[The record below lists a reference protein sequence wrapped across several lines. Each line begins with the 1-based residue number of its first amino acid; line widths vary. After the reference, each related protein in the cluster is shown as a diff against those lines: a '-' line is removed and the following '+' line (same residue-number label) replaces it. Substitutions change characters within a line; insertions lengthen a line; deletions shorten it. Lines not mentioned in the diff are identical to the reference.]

1 MAGTSRAVV
10 GMMVSW
16 TAGAA
21 LVAAALAA
29 VSSSEVLRLLGLPDP
44 GVLTR
49 YGLPAATAIGEVAAV
64 VMIGSLL
71 VAAVLVPPQR
81 SGLLD
86 VDGYR
91 AVRTAGAA
99 AALWAGSALVLIPLS
114 LSDTSGQPLSTV
126 FADPVPF
133 VQSVGQIEASTA
145 WLWTACMA
153 AAVGLGCRLILQH
166 RWTPLLLVLA
176 VGSLMPRALTG
187 HSAGGGSHDLATNS
201 LILHLVAAGLWAG
214 GLAALVLHAV
224 RGGGHLDVATRRF
237 SALATVAF
245 VVMAAS
251 GIINALV
258 RVPLREFLSGPYGL
272 VVLAKVVALGVVG
285 WLGWRQRTVAIT
297 ALAADASNRGTF
309 IRLAVIE
316 SAVLTA
322 TIGLGVALGRTPPP
336 LGERREPS
344 LVDEVLGYG
353 FDGAPT
359 LGRLLTEWR
368 FDLLLG
374 TAAVVLAALYL
385 LGVRRLRAVRQ
396 PWPVRRT
403 VSWLLGC
410 LVLLL
415 VTSSGVGRYAPAAFS
430 VHLPASAALA
440 IVVPMCLVLGA
451 PLTLA
456 ARAVRSGLSDAVPGA
471 RDWMRAI
478 FASTA
483 LRWVTHPLVAAVVL
497 VGTFYLLYLGG
508 LYDGGSYPGRMVLD
522 MWLLAVGLVFF
533 WVTVGIDPVPVPQ
546 GPLTRVGA
554 VAVALAGYAFFLVA
568 LIMADFVI
576 AAEFYTSLQLGWFDD
591 LAANQRLGGNLAWA
605 VGELPLLLATV
616 LALVRWSS
624 IENQR
629 ARKRNDQVDR
639 EGDRELAAYNAMLN
653 GLHPHSR
660 TAAAADAA
668 DSGHDPK
675 RESETG

>member
-1 MAGTSRAVV
+1 
-10 GMMVSW
+10 MVSW

-44 GVLTR
+44 GVITR

-81 SGLLD
+81 SGVLD

-91 AVRTAGAA
+91 AVRTASAA

-126 FADPVPF
+126 FADPLQF
-133 VQSVGQIEASTA
+133 VDSVGQIETSTA
-145 WLWTACMA
+145 WLWTACLA
-153 AAVGLGCRLILQH
+153 AVVGLGCRLVLQH
-166 RWTPLLLVLA
+166 RWTPVLLVMA

-201 LILHLVAAGLWAG
+201 LILHLVSAGLWVG
-214 GLAALVLHAV
+214 GLAALVLHTV

-251 GIINALV
+251 GTINALV
-258 RVPLREFLSGPYGL
+258 RVPLGEFLSGPYGFL
-272 VVLAKVVALGVVG
+272 ILAKVAALGVVG
-285 WLGWRQRTVAIT
+285 WLGWRQRTVAVT
-297 ALAADASNRGTF
+297 ALAADPFDRRAF
-309 IRLAVIE
+309 ILLAAIE

-336 LGERREPS
+336 QGERREPS

-359 LGRLLTEWR
+359 LGRLITEWR

-385 LGVRRLRAVRQ
+385 LGVRRLRATGR

-403 VSWLLGC
+403 ACWLLGC
-410 LVLLL
+410 VVLLL
-415 VTSSGVGRYAPAAFS
+415 VTSSGIGRYAPAAFS
-430 VHLPASAALA
+430 VHLPSSAALA
-440 IVVPMCLVLGA
+440 IAVPLCLVLGA

-456 ARAVRSGLSDAVPGA
+456 ARAVRPGPADAVTGA

-478 FASTA
+478 FTTTA
-483 LRWVTHPLVAAVVL
+483 LRWVTHPVVATAL
-497 VGTFYLLYLGG
+497 FVGTFYLLYLGG
-508 LYDGGSYPGRMVLD
+508 LYDGGSYPGRMVLNI
-522 MWLLAVGLVFF
+522 WLLAVGLVFF

-554 VAVALAGYAFFLVA
+554 VAVALVGYAFFLVA

-576 AAEFYTSLQLGWFDD
+576 AAEFYSSLQLGWFDD
-591 LAANQRLGGNLAWA
+591 LAADQRLGGSLAWA
-605 VGELPLLLATV
+605 VGELPLLLATM
-616 LALVRWSS
+616 LAIVRWGSV
-624 IENQR
+624 ENR
-629 ARKRNDQVDR
+629 RDRKRDDKVDR
-639 EGDRELAAYNAMLN
+639 EGDLELAAYNAMLD
-653 GLHPHSR
+653 GLNPNTRISAEANEDFPERDH
-660 TAAAADAA
+660 
-668 DSGHDPK
+668 K
-675 RESETG
+675 RQREVE

>member
-1 MAGTSRAVV
+1 
-10 GMMVSW
+10 MVSW
-16 TAGAA
+16 TVGAA
-21 LVAAALAA
+21 VVAAALAA

-71 VAAVLVPPQR
+71 VAAVLVPPQP
-81 SGLLD
+81 SGVLD

-91 AVRTAGAA
+91 AVRTASAA

-126 FADPVPF
+126 FADPVLF

-145 WLWTACMA
+145 WLWTACLA
-153 AAVGLGCRLILQH
+153 VVVGLGCRLVLQH

-176 VGSLMPRALTG
+176 VGTLMPRALTG

-201 LILHLVAAGLWAG
+201 LIFHLVAAGLWVG
-214 GLAALVLHAV
+214 GLTALLLHAV

-251 GIINALV
+251 GTINALV
-258 RVPLREFLSGPYGL
+258 RVPLGEFLSGPYGFL
-272 VVLAKVVALGVVG
+272 VLAKVAALGVVG
-285 WLGWRQRTVAIT
+285 WLGWRQRTVAVT
-297 ALAADASNRGTF
+297 ALAVDPSNRRAF
-309 IRLAVIE
+309 IGLAVVE

-359 LGRLLTEWR
+359 LGRLMTEWR

-374 TAAVVLAALYL
+374 TAALVLATLYL
-385 LGVRRLRAVRQ
+385 LGVRRLRAAGRS
-396 PWPVRRT
+396 WPLRRT
-403 VSWLLGC
+403 ASWLLGC

-415 VTSSGVGRYAPAAFS
+415 VTSSGIGRYAPAAFS

-440 IVVPMCLVLGA
+440 IVVPLCLVLGA

-456 ARAVRSGLSDAVPGA
+456 ARAVRPGPRDAVPGA

-478 FASTA
+478 FTSTA
-483 LRWVTHPLVAAVVL
+483 LRWITHPLVAAVML

-508 LYDGGSYPGRMVLD
+508 LYEGGSYPGRMVLD
-522 MWLLAVGLVFF
+522 IWLLAVGLVFF
-533 WVTVGIDPVPVPQ
+533 WVTVGIDPVPGPQ
-546 GPLTRVGA
+546 RPLTRVGA
-554 VAVALAGYAFFLVA
+554 AAVALAGYAFFLVA
-568 LIMADFVI
+568 LIMAEFVI

-616 LALVRWSS
+616 LAIMRWGSV
-624 IENQR
+624 ENRR
-629 ARKRNDQVDR
+629 ARQRDDQVDR
-639 EGDRELAAYNAMLN
+639 DGDRELAAYNAMLN
-653 GLHPHSR
+653 GLHPPSR
-660 TAAAADAA
+660 TSAAADKKA
-668 DSGHDPK
+668 SNHDPQ
-675 RESETG
+675 REPENG